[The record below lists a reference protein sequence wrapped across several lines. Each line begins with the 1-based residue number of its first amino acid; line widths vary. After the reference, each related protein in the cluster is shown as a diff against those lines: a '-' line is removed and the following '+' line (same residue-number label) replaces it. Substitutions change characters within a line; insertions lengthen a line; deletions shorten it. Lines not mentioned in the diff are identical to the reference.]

1 MEFSGF
7 DWDDGNR
14 SKCRQHGVSS
24 HTIEGLFAG
33 PVAILPDAEHSEAE
47 HRFRA
52 IGRTQQGR
60 AVFVV
65 FTLRR
70 RGDKSL
76 IRPISARFMHDKE
89 VKSYEAQNPG
99 LQK

>member
-7 DWDDGNR
+7 EWDQGNR
-14 SKCRQHGVSS
+14 SKCQKHGVSPQA
-24 HTIEGLFAG
+24 IEGLFSG
-33 PVAILPDAEHSEAE
+33 PVAILPDSEHSEEE

-52 IGRTQQGR
+52 IGRTKQGR

-70 RGDKSL
+70 RDAEVL
-76 IRPISARFMHDKE
+76 IRPINARYMHDKE
-89 VKSYEAQNPG
+89 VKSYESQNPS
-99 LQK
+99 LPK